1 MTALSKMFEDIKKHY
16 GIKET
21 KGIMVVYGDTSSVRF
36 SSEDYE
42 YIITITPMKRY
53 KNEDNDIR

>member
-1 MTALSKMFEDIKKHY
+1 MTALSRMFEDIKKHY

-36 SSEDYE
+36 DSGDYK
-42 YIITITPMKRY
+42 YVITITPIRT
-53 KNEDNDIR
+53 NWDNMDEE